1 MKTGHDGM
9 KLDEGFAED
18 KRTVMDSL
26 QGLWNVS
33 THIARDSWPVG
44 GEASVIDEGTCGN
57 LTGRK
62 LQSRDME

>member
-1 MKTGHDGM
+1 MGHDGM
-9 KLDEGFAED
+9 KLDEGSAED

-26 QGLWNVS
+26 WGLWSVF
-33 THIARDSWPVG
+33 THTARDGWPVG
-44 GEASVIDEGTCGN
+44 GEVSVIDEGTCGS